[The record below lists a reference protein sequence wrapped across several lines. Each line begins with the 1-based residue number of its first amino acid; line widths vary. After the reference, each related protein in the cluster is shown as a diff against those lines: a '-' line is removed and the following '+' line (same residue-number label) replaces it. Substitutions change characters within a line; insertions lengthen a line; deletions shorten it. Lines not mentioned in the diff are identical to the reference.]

1 MDKKTYKA
9 WMAKIAEGE
18 KVSKKVFDELV
29 EFAKAKKV
37 KRPQP
42 DSIKPRKTREK
53 KEPTNCLV
61 TKEQD
66 PAVGKEGCQKPSRA
80 LGLCV
85 AHYSRLKYRADEER
99 AEKVRE
105 ASRRYA
111 AKKREERKAA
121 EAAEAVLQDA

>member
-1 MDKKTYKA
+1 MMDKKTYKA

-18 KVSKKVFDELV
+18 KVSKKTFEELV

-53 KEPTNCLV
+53 KEPANCLV

-80 LGLCV
+80 LGMCV

-111 AKKREERKAA
+111 AKKRAEQKAEEG
-121 EAAEAVLQDA
+121 VLQDA